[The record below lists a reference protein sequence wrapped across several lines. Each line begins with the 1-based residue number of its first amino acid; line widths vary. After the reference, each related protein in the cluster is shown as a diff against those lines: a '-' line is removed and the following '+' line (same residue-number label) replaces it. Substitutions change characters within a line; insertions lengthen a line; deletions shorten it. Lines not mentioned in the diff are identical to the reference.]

1 MPVQRAAKKHTTTGK
16 KSRIPEF
23 KNIREE
29 AEFWDTHSTTEFED
43 EWEPMAEDT
52 EFIVVR
58 GQPKKPMTIRLEP
71 DVLTLLTQE
80 ATSVGV
86 GASTLA
92 RMAVLK
98 YLKDCG
104 RGTIIRKDA
113 PKRKRSTGAA

>member
-1 MPVQRAAKKHTTTGK
+1 MPVPRAAKKHTTTGK

-23 KNIREE
+23 KNIQEE

-43 EWEPMAEDT
+43 EWEPMDEDI

-71 DVLTLLTQE
+71 DVVTLLTQE
-80 ATSVGV
+80 AKSVGV

-104 RGTIIRKDA
+104 RGTIIHREA

>member
-1 MPVQRAAKKHTTTGK
+1 MPVPRSTKKVTHEK
-16 KSRIPEF
+16 KSRIPDF
-23 KNIREE
+23 KTVQEE

-43 EWEPMAEDT
+43 EWEPIDEEIEFVMVMAQT
-52 EFIVVR
+52 
-58 GQPKKPMTIRLEP
+58 KKPMTMRLEP
-71 DVLTLLTQE
+71 DVIKLLTQE
-80 ATSVGV
+80 ARSQGV

-104 RGTIIRKDA
+104 RGTIIRKGA

>member
-1 MPVQRAAKKHTTTGK
+1 MRVRRATMKATSEK
-16 KSRIPEF
+16 KSRIPKF
-23 KNIREE
+23 KNIQEE

-43 EWEPMAEDT
+43 EWEQMDDDI

-71 DVLTLLTQE
+71 DVVTLLTQE
-80 ATSVGV
+80 AKSVGV

-104 RGTIIRKDA
+104 RGTVIHRETA
-113 PKRKRSTGAA
+113 KRKRSKGAA